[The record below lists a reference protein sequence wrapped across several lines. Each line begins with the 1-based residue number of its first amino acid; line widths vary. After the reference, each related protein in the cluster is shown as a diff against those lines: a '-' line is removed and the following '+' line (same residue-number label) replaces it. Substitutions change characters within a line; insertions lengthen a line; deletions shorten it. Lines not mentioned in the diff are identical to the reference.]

1 MFPLDLLV
9 PMVFKAPLNY
19 ICILIYVPMFIPFQ
33 IWNFVGN
40 SVSILLWCALGLLTF
55 TLICVEG
62 LFIFTW
68 IGILLTFIW
77 SIPDIWVIW
86 IIVVVTSV
94 TIGIIDWLTGG
105 SYSFEHLGENAGIIE
120 LMIEF
125 GPKEPEGPPG
135 EHGPPPGAVK
145 K

>member
-19 ICILIYVPMFIPFQ
+19 ICILIYTPMFIPFQ
-33 IWNFVGN
+33 IWNFFGN
-40 SVSILLWCALGLLTF
+40 SVSVLLWCALGLLTF
-55 TLICVEG
+55 TLICIEA

-77 SIPDIWVIW
+77 SIPNIWVIW
-86 IIVVVTSV
+86 IIAVVASV

-105 SYSFEHLGENAGIIE
+105 TYSFEHLGENAGIIK

-125 GPKEPEGPPG
+125 GPKEPERPPG
-135 EHGPPPGAVK
+135 
-145 K
+145 